1 MAELMSEEL
10 RAQLARRLGVAH
22 LVVGD
27 YWGHVPA
34 RECGALVREAI
45 RVAEQA
51 LAGQAAGGPGAGG
64 PAPWGQAATGLWG
77 RPSWPGATG
86 QPS

>member
-1 MAELMSEEL
+1 MAEIMSERL
-10 RAQLARRLGVAH
+10 REQLAQRLGVAH
-22 LVVGD
+22 LVQGD

-51 LAGQAAGGPGAGG
+51 LAGPAQPAG
-64 PAPWGQAATGLWG
+64 PAQAPAPT
-77 RPSWPGATG
+77 PWPGWGVPPARAP
-86 QPS
+86 QHPRP

>member
-1 MAELMSEEL
+1 MAEIMSERL
-10 RAQLARRLGVAH
+10 REQLAQRLGVSH
-22 LVVGD
+22 LVQGD

-51 LAGQAAGGPGAGG
+51 LVGQTHPATGAAQQLPAAGPASRWT
-64 PAPWGQAATGLWG
+64 PPQHLRAQQAPWQ
-77 RPSWPGATG
+77 
-86 QPS
+86 